1 MRHSHSQ
8 VFMLNPD
15 FSHQPVAI
23 MNEQQMFALNYW
35 GKAVK
40 YFLLAGVKVWNRE
53 RTDNKVMRMGHSVI
67 QHLFYHQG

>member
-53 RTDNKVMRMGHSVI
+53 RTDNKVNDTILMAE
-67 QHLFYHQG
+67 